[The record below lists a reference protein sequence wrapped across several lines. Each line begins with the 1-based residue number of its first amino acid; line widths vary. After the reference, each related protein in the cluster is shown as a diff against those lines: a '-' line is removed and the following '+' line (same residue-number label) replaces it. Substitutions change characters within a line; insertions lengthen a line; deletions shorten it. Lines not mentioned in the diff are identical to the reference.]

1 MSQNWGKMRKLP
13 KTITEKELLKVVKA
27 TKSKKYKLAFMLGF
41 YQCLRVSEVVK
52 LLPEHV
58 DKERGYLHLLQAKG
72 AKDRDVP
79 IAPPV
84 LKGLKYLPIS
94 CSVRTLQRQLKE
106 IAKKVLD
113 VDIHFHTLRHS
124 GATFCINV
132 LKIDVRHVQ
141 FMLGHAR
148 ITTTEIYT
156 HITPEAHKKRFDE
169 AWGDR
174 GYA

>member
-1 MSQNWGKMRKLP
+1 MRKLP
-13 KTITEKELLKVVKA
+13 KTITEKELLQLVKA
-27 TKSKKYKLAFMLGF
+27 TKPKKYKLAFMLGF

-84 LKGLKYLPIS
+84 LKGLKYL
-94 CSVRTLQRQLKE
+94 
-106 IAKKVLD
+106 
-113 VDIHFHTLRHS
+113 LRHS
-124 GATFCINV
+124 GATFCLNV